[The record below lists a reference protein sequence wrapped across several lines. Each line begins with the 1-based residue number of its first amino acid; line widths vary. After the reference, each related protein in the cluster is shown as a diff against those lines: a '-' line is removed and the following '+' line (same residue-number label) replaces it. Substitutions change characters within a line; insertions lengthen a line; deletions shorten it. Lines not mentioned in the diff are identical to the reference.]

1 MLTDYIIK
9 SLEPSWELNSRHS
22 SHFGEFPARTI
33 HMDIKET
40 ESQYE
45 VIADLPGVTKDQA
58 KLDVKDHVLTIS
70 YEQKQESKCEGATY
84 HRMERFQGI
93 ASRSIRLPRDVDDD
107 KVEATMLD
115 GVLRVTIAKVPKVE
129 PKSIAIK

>member
-1 MLTDYIIK
+1 
-9 SLEPSWELNSRHS
+9 
-22 SHFGEFPARTI
+22 
-33 HMDIKET
+33 
-40 ESQYE
+40 
-45 VIADLPGVTKDQA
+45 
-58 KLDVKDHVLTIS
+58 
-70 YEQKQESKCEGATY
+70 
-84 HRMERFQGI
+84 MERFQGI